1 MKKSQGFTL
10 IELVIVIVIL
20 GILAITAAPKFL
32 NLSTDARASTV
43 NGVKSALQS
52 ANAIIFSKAVLQ
64 NQQNGATGTVTDTRG
79 NVSVVYGYVKAT
91 AADVTTALDV
101 STADYTI
108 AQGVANSNL
117 TVDGIVGG
125 SAMTTAD
132 VMIYPVGVT
141 APAGGT
147 TVAQACVV
155 IYRQASS
162 VSVGPKL
169 QAYTQ
174 GC

>member
-79 NVSVVYGYVKAT
+79 PINVVYGYVKAT

-117 TVDGIVGG
+117 TVGG

-141 APAGGT
+141 APAGAT
-147 TVAQACVV
+147 TAAQACVV

-162 VSVGPKL
+162 LSVGPAL